1 MAKIKLKYGE
11 NEIEIE
17 SRDFYVDNESIGEV
31 IENITNHLEENKA
44 KFVYDDNPPKKIEK
58 SEINYQA
65 SINYLKSLDNAEVH
79 EPEYQSPIPIFDEE
93 IIDKIYF
100 LNRKSFFNKPRTVSE
115 VVSQLREFGWSA
127 SPLHVSKALAKLAF
141 NKKIQK
147 NSYQNRCYYCANK
160 ELLAN

>member
-17 SRDFYVDNESIGEV
+17 SRDFYVDNQSIGKV
-31 IENITNHLEENKA
+31 IEIIANHLEENIA
-44 KFVYDDNPPKKIEK
+44 KIAYDNPPKKIEK
-58 SEINYQA
+58 SEINYKA
-65 SINYLKSLDNAEVH
+65 SVNYLKSLDNAEVH
-79 EPEYQSPIPIFDEE
+79 EPEYHSPIPIFEEE
-93 IIDKIYF
+93 IIDKIHF

-160 ELLAN
+160 ALLAN